1 MAFRIFLRTPPD
13 GDTLARSPRLRPLLG
28 QRPPATLL
36 EIPRIPFR
44 DGNPRSGGKVNPEIA
59 SEGPACFSGLP
70 TGCPRRL
77 GFPKFKHMHPLDELF
92 PDAHDGRDWVFKI
105 YAESKGAGSTGR
117 RTDSACWGGS
127 PAPWSIWSQI
137 LWPKGSACSTARTF
151 SVRLGARFGVTP
163 ERPA

>member
-28 QRPPATLL
+28 QRPPATRL

-92 PDAHDGRDWVFKI
+92 PDAHDGRDRVLTI
-105 YAESKGAGSTGR
+105 YASLEGADSTGR

-127 PAPWSIWSQI
+127 PELWWIWRKSSGQRG
-137 LWPKGSACSTARTF
+137 LPARQRVHSAS
-151 SVRLGARFGVTP
+151 G
-163 ERPA
+163 